1 MDLLCPCEIE
11 MWFYVRI
18 CKAANHS
25 IPDVNVG
32 VLVQYEKLFFL
43 FYDIMRAASLSG
55 CDDKHSPD

>member
-1 MDLLCPCEIE
+1 

>member
-1 MDLLCPCEIE
+1 

-32 VLVQYEKLFFL
+32 VLVQYEKLFFCFIL
-43 FYDIMRAASLSG
+43 CEQRRSVVATINTRPID
-55 CDDKHSPD
+55 